1 MIGNPPTRGVVRT
14 LAGRVVDFSREV
26 HAMAIVNRSPDS
38 FHDRG
43 ATATLEAAVAAGVR
57 AVDQG
62 ADWVDI
68 GGIPFSP
75 DTPLIDARAE
85 TDRVLPVVTELLA
98 ARRTIVAVDTW
109 RPEVGAACVAAGAA
123 VLNDTSGLADP
134 DMARLAADTGAQ
146 LVICHSLA
154 EPHRHLHRPR
164 YDDVVDEVR
173 AFLSDRVE
181 LALSLGV
188 TEEQVIVDPGPD
200 LNKTTRH
207 TLELI
212 RRFDE
217 ITCLGFPTLVAVSN
231 KDVIG
236 ETLGRPREERIPGSI
251 AAGTWCLAAGG
262 SILRV
267 HDVSAGIDT
276 VRMAAGIRGWRE
288 PAHERHNL

>member
-1 MIGNPPTRGVVRT
+1 MTGNPPWRGAVRT
-14 LAGRVVDFSREV
+14 LGSRRVDYAREI
-26 HAMAIVNRSPDS
+26 HTMAIVNRTPDS

-43 ATATLEAAVAAGVR
+43 ATASLTAAVDAGVR
-57 AVDQG
+57 AVDAG

-75 DTPLIDARAE
+75 DTPLISSGEE
-85 TDRVLPVVTELLA
+85 TDRVLPVVTGLLA
-98 ARRTIVAVDTW
+98 ERDTIVAVDTW
-109 RPEVGAACVAAGAA
+109 RAEVGAACVTAGAA

-154 EPHRHLHRPR
+154 EPHTHLRRPH

-173 AFLSDRVE
+173 AFLTDRIE

-188 TEEQVIVDPGPD
+188 GEEQIIVDPGPD

-207 TLELI
+207 TLELF
-212 RRFDE
+212 RRFAE
-217 ITCLGFPTLVAVSN
+217 ITALGFPTLVAVSN

-236 ETLGRPREERIPGSI
+236 ETLDRPRGERLPGSI
-251 AAGTWCLAAGG
+251 AAATWCLAAGG

-267 HDVSAGIDT
+267 HDVVAGVDT

-288 PAHERHNL
+288 PAYQRHNV